1 MTRLMELSKN
11 QRYSILR
18 IIKVTISGGFRGG
31 SGGLLEPPSGT
42 KLFQFHGEI
51 YEKLGKM

>member
-18 IIKVTISGGFRGG
+18 IIKVTINLFPQRYQSRRICMNAFR
-31 SGGLLEPPSGT
+31 
-42 KLFQFHGEI
+42 Q
-51 YEKLGKM
+51 